1 MPVWVQAGGGT
12 SRTVL
17 GALTAAAALRSGV
30 GAATSSGLVHHGWIP
45 AVEGGGAGGIRGL
58 VVKPHAHPTPE

>member
-17 GALTAAAALRSGV
+17 GALTAAAALRPGV
-30 GAATSSGLVHHGWIP
+30 GAATSSDLVHHGWIP
-45 AVEGGGAGGIRGL
+45 AVEGGGPGVSEGW
-58 VVKPHAHPTPE
+58 